1 MKYTDTQLRTW
12 DQRRLRVGR
21 KKRDELMA
29 QASNLIDKLE
39 VAIPEASS
47 FGVTRFRRA
56 GSLMKATALYPRAD
70 IGIDADIAVYLDDSE
85 ATDWDLATLHATLR
99 EIAIKVYPT
108 KSAEDFWVQPHTLG
122 LEFRASGLKVDLVP
136 LLVIDGDTE
145 RGWMVNSSGQRS
157 HVADIPAHIKFVRD
171 IANGDSRYRP
181 LVRMAKRW
189 RSEAELK
196 EELGSFPI
204 ELILAQINAEQGPA
218 ATLEVGLQRFF
229 LYLAQ
234 SELREPILSGHS
246 STQPSQSP
254 VQILDPADRD
264 NNVAALVTD
273 AQRAE
278 IVATATTAWETLVT
292 ASQLGGKG
300 ETKELWQEIFGTNF
314 TTEEDS

>member
-218 ATLEVGLQRFF
+218 ETLEVGLQRFF

-292 ASQLGGKG
+292 ASELGGKG

>member
-218 ATLEVGLQRFF
+218 ETLEVGLQRFF

-254 VQILDPADRD
+254 VQILDPADRN

>member
-1 MKYTDTQLRTW
+1 MKYTDSQLRIW
-12 DQRRLRVGR
+12 DDQRLRVGR
-21 KKRDELMA
+21 DKRNELMN
-29 QASNLIDKLE
+29 QASGLIDKLKTE
-39 VAIPEASS
+39 IPESTA
-47 FGVTRFRRA
+47 FKVERFRRA

-70 IGIDADIAVYLDDSE
+70 IGIDADIAVYLNDSE
-85 ATDWDLATLHATLR
+85 ATDWDLSTLHATLR
-99 EIAIKVYPT
+99 EIAIKVYPA
-108 KSAEDFWVQPHTLG
+108 KSAADFWVQPHTLG

-136 LLVIDGDTE
+136 LLAIDGDTE
-145 RGWMVNSSGQRS
+145 RGWMVNSNGQRS

-171 IANGDSRYRP
+171 LANEDPHYRP

-204 ELILAQINAEQGPA
+204 ELILAQINVQQGPP
-218 ATLEVGLQRFF
+218 ATLEAGLQRFF

-246 STQPSQSP
+246 SAPASQAP

-264 NNVAALVTD
+264 NNVTALVTD
-273 AQRAE
+273 DERAE
-278 IVATATTAWETLVT
+278 IVAAATTAWETLVT

-300 ETKELWQEIFGTNF
+300 ETKELWQEVFGTNF
-314 TTEEDS
+314 TTEEGV